1 MSLENDDLEA
11 DALKDVLPL
20 LEKKFG
26 SRIKFGGRLGFD
38 AALAASAA
46 ELLVDGARI
55 TLGWDNWSG
64 IYIMSWDDSGDLIIE
79 NEIADIFI
87 KSS

>member
-11 DALKDVLPL
+11 DALNDVLSAI
-20 LEKKFG
+20 EKKLG
-26 SRIKFGGRLGFD
+26 RRLTPGGRFGADF
-38 AALAASAA
+38 AALAAEFCFDEAQ
-46 ELLVDGARI
+46 I

-64 IYIMSWDDSGDLIIE
+64 IYIMSWDDSGDRLIE